1 MVLKATLRK
10 ESSKQSLP
18 QVSFEKVTVQKS
30 IEELWN
36 VISNQMIKYQ
46 LSHTRF
52 DQISDHKHGIYL
64 HGELSTKLL
73 AQATSKITRFVLI
86 RTVRHL

>member
-10 ESSKQSLP
+10 QSSKQSLP
-18 QVSFEKVTVQKS
+18 QVSFEKATVQKT
-30 IEELWN
+30 IVELWN

-64 HGELSTKLL
+64 HGDVSTKLL
-73 AQATSKITRFVLI
+73 AQATSNITRFMLT
-86 RTVRHL
+86 RHGRHL